1 MTAGVLFTL
10 AACQAKRPDAA
21 RSIPSDPDQHLVFV
35 YLDPLP
41 AGPEGLELRI
51 DSVSAVREDGPA
63 SPLTLAFDRVVAG
76 KGARERL
83 LASGGVPAGRYTELE
98 LRFAAAAAA
107 GEEGRTD
114 LAVPPEGTRTAVHF
128 VAERGRSTVLRLK
141 LDPRTPASGEV
152 RFEPLLAAAVPD
164 RLATGLTGL
173 AVDREAGAV
182 FLFDKVAGQVVG
194 AVRTGRRP
202 GGMAVDLV
210 RARAYVPVGGED
222 AIVTIDVAAGAVIDR
237 IPLTGGDDPAEVVLS
252 PDGSTLLCAN
262 AGSGTVSIVDARSLF
277 ETRRVTVGNAPRSL
291 LLDAAGTRAFV
302 FNSLSDSISVLDV
315 AAGTLVATLA
325 ADSGPLRGAFDRAQ
339 RRLYVINRSS
349 PYLTVFD
356 PVSLSIVKKVYVGA
370 GATALAV
377 DPRTDRIYLSRR
389 NTGSVE
395 IYDPQSFLPV
405 DTMPAPGEVAHL
417 AVDRQGNLLYL
428 SLSRSRTVRAVRL
441 VGQGTVWDA
450 DLPGEPSWV
459 SLMGER

>member
-1 MTAGVLFTL
+1 MERRFRTLMTAGVLFTL

-164 RLATGLTGL
+164 RLATGLTGP
-173 AVDREAGAV
+173 
-182 FLFDKVAGQVVG
+182 
-194 AVRTGRRP
+194 RTGLRAGRR
-202 GGMAVDLV
+202 GGRHRDDRCGRGGRHRPDPPHRRRRSRRG
-210 RARAYVPVGGED
+210 RA
-222 AIVTIDVAAGAVIDR
+222 
-237 IPLTGGDDPAEVVLS
+237 L
-252 PDGSTLLCAN
+252 
-262 AGSGTVSIVDARSLF
+262 ARRLH
-277 ETRRVTVGNAPRSL
+277 A
-291 LLDAAGTRAFV
+291 
-302 FNSLSDSISVLDV
+302 
-315 AAGTLVATLA
+315 
-325 ADSGPLRGAFDRAQ
+325 PLRE
-339 RRLYVINRSS
+339 RRL
-349 PYLTVFD
+349 
-356 PVSLSIVKKVYVGA
+356 G
-370 GATALAV
+370 
-377 DPRTDRIYLSRR
+377 
-389 NTGSVE
+389 
-395 IYDPQSFLPV
+395 
-405 DTMPAPGEVAHL
+405 
-417 AVDRQGNLLYL
+417 DRQHRGCAIAL
-428 SLSRSRTVRAVRL
+428 
-441 VGQGTVWDA
+441 
-450 DLPGEPSWV
+450 
-459 SLMGER
+459 